1 MKQINNL
8 LAILLFTIFFI
19 SCGFDAPVQS
29 AEAEK
34 APAVRDEFFLAQGTI
49 TEVRPEEKILHVK
62 IDGGPEVTFYVNE
75 ATLINLGGQKESFDD
90 LAAGDMV
97 EIKYAYNEDYRK
109 VAQAIFVKGRPAVG
123 AAASG
128 EPESPAEKTQD
139 LRLQKGDGK
148 N

>member
-62 IDGGPEVTFYVNE
+62 IDAGLELTFYENE
-75 ATLINLGGQKESFDD
+75 TTLINLGGQKQSFAD
-90 LAAGDMV
+90 LAAGDSV
-97 EIKYAYNEDYRK
+97 EIKYVYNEDYQK
-109 VAQAIFVKGRPAVG
+109 VAQAIFVKRRPATG
-123 AAASG
+123 AAASR
-128 EPESPAEKTQD
+128 EPEPSAK
-139 LRLQKGDGK
+139 KA
-148 N
+148 